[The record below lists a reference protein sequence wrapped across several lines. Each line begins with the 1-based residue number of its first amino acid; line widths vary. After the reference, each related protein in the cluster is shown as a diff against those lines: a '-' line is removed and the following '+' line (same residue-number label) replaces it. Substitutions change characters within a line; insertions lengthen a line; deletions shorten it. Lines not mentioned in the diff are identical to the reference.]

1 MSFEALNNRLTQIEN
16 RVEEINSYVNVPKGQ
31 KTVQK
36 QIGEIYEILVDFQKR
51 LTKLE
56 KNERVYK

>member
-1 MSFEALNNRLTQIEN
+1 MSFESINNRLTQIEN

-56 KNERVYK
+56 NK